1 MLKADYRIYTL
12 DFKRASGTSRG
23 VLKQKQTYILRIE
36 SEGIQAYGE
45 CNCFRGL
52 SFDDVPDYEIQ
63 LGWTCANIHLGL
75 EELLKKNK
83 YYPSIQFGLE
93 QAFACLDNKGSSEL
107 FDTDFYRKQKGI
119 SINGLIWM
127 GDRKFMLDQ
136 IKEKL
141 NQGFSTIK
149 MKIGAIDFQ
158 TELELLGY
166 IRSEYSSD
174 DICLRVDA
182 NGAFSPQEAL
192 GKLQALAAYD
202 LHSIEQPIRQG
213 QLEEMARL
221 CEDSPLD
228 IALDE
233 ELIGVIEHREKKD
246 LLELINPAYIILKP
260 ALVGGFKGSQQWI
273 DLAES
278 QEIDYWITS
287 ALEGNIGLN
296 AIAGWTDTLNS
307 DLDQGLGTGSL
318 YTNNLQSPLEV
329 KKGHLYYNP
338 ASKWDMNQLTKLF
351 NK

>member
-1 MLKADYRIYTL
+1 MLKADYSLYTL

-23 VLKQKQTYILRIE
+23 ILRQKQTYILRIQ
-36 SEGIQAYGE
+36 SEEVQAYGE

-52 SFDDVPDYEIQ
+52 SYDDVPEYETQ
-63 LGWTCANIHLGL
+63 LKWTCENINLGL
-75 EELLKKNK
+75 EELLEKNRK
-83 YYPSIQFGLE
+83 FPSIQFGLE
-93 QAFACLDNKGSSEL
+93 QAFASLDRKGSFEL
-107 FDTDFYRKQKGI
+107 FDTDFYKNQQGI

-213 QLEEMARL
+213 QFEEMARL
-221 CEDSPLD
+221 CEESPLD

-233 ELIGVIEHREKKD
+233 ELIGVIEHREKKN

-273 DLAES
+273 DLAER